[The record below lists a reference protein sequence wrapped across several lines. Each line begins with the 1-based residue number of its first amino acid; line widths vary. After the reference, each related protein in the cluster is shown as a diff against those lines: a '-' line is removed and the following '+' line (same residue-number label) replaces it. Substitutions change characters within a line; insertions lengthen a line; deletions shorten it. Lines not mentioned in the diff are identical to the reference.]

1 MKKMLLMCAMLSFC
15 FVLSAEEQC
24 AVKPAATATDKKEAV
39 KTEAAPAANQTAAI
53 EKWDSVQFGFWFGF
67 PPSTQRNN
75 VCGIKIGAPFCD
87 GPVKVSG
94 VETALFCGA
103 TDNIEGLQ
111 ACVLVSVS
119 KKLEGLQFSIVNIGK
134 VVKGLQLGVFNYASS
149 ESFQIGIINY
159 MKGSAIPLLP
169 IVNFKF

>member
-1 MKKMLLMCAMLSFC
+1 MKKMLLMFFLVSIGS
-15 FVLSAEEQC
+15 VLFADGQV
-24 AVKPAATATDKKEAV
+24 AVKPVDPSVGKNATTTTSTT
-39 KTEAAPAANQTAAI
+39 TEATQPSVI

-87 GPVKVSG
+87 GPYKVDG

-103 TDNIEGLQ
+103 TDNINGVQ
-111 ACVLVSVS
+111 ACVLVAVS

-134 VVKGLQLGVFNYASS
+134 IVKGLQLGVVNVASK
-149 ESFQIGIINY
+149 ESFQIGIVNY
-159 MKGSAIPLLP
+159 IEGAKIPCLP
-169 IVNFKF
+169 IINFKF

>member
-15 FVLSAEEQC
+15 FVLSAEEQGT
-24 AVKPAATATDKKEAV
+24 VKPAVTSTGNKEV
-39 KTEAAPAANQTAAI
+39 VQTTIAPVAPPAAAI

-103 TDNIEGLQ
+103 TDNIVGVQ
-111 ACVLVSVS
+111 ACVLVAVS
-119 KKLEGLQFSIVNIGK
+119 KKLDGLQFSIVNIGK
-134 VVKGLQLGVFNYASS
+134 VVKGLQLGVFNYAQK
-149 ESFQIGIINY
+149 ESFQIGILNY
-159 MKGSAIPLLP
+159 MEGSAIPLLP